1 MPAGTS
7 VLLIPLAELLPE
19 RAPPMT
25 ASTATTFD
33 AKPPESD
40 RHRKRRLL
48 HEERKLNG
56 KQGIAGWLFVSPA
69 LLGLLIFLVIPIVV
83 ALYISFTNWNGASN
97 PLSGSA
103 KWIGLDNYRKLLTT
117 DSLTRTNFFRSVRNN
132 FYFVLFVVP
141 AQTILALL
149 LAVLVH
155 QKALKAR
162 SFYRTAFYFPSVTS
176 SIAITLVFIFL
187 FQGTG
192 AVNKLLDVVGVKG
205 PNWLQDQRGLF
216 HQLLRIVG
224 VDSSPGWGKHTIMG
238 LHVWDWL
245 AGPSTSMCVIII
257 LAVWTTSGTFMLMF
271 LAALQNI
278 PEDVMEASMI
288 DGASP
293 RQGFWKVTVPMLRPT
308 ISLVVMLGTIG
319 TWQVF
324 DQILLAGKT
333 NPTMST
339 PAYLTYQL
347 SFQNSAFGTG
357 AAMAFLLFM
366 LIIVLT
372 VIQRRFL
379 KENV

>member
-1 MPAGTS
+1 
-7 VLLIPLAELLPE
+7 
-19 RAPPMT
+19 MT
-25 ASTATTFD
+25 TSTATTID
-33 AKPPESD
+33 VPPTESD
-40 RHRKRRLL
+40 RQKRRRLIR
-48 HEERKLNG
+48 EQRKLNG
-56 KQGIAGWLFVSPA
+56 RQGIAGWLFVSPA
-69 LLGLLIFLVIPIVV
+69 LIGLLVFLIIPIIV

-97 PLSGSA
+97 PLGGSA
-103 KWIGLDNYRKLLTT
+103 KWIGLDNYKKLLTS

-141 AQTILALL
+141 AQTLLALL

-155 QKALKAR
+155 QKALKGR
-162 SFYRTAFYFPSVTS
+162 GFYRTAFYFPSVTS

-192 AVNKLLDVVGVKG
+192 AVNKLLDLVGVKG

-216 HQLLRIVG
+216 HQILRIFG
-224 VDSSPGWGKHTIMG
+224 VDSSPGWGKHTVMG
-238 LHVWDWL
+238 LHLWDWL
-245 AGPSTSMCVIII
+245 SGPSTSMCVIII

-278 PEDVMEASMI
+278 PEDVMEASQI
-288 DGASP
+288 DGATT
-293 RQGFWKVTVPMLRPT
+293 RQRFWRVTVPMLRPT
-308 ISLVVMLGTIG
+308 IAFVIMLGTIG

-379 KENV
+379 KEKV